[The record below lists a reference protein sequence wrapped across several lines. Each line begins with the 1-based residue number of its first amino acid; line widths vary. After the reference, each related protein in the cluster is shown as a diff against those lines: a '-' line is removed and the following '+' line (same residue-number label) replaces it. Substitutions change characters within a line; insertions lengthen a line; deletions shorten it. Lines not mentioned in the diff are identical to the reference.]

1 MNKDMKLRR
10 ILALSLLLLSTLT
23 PASLAETA
31 HPGFYQPQ
39 ENAAMDYDDSES
51 RWSFARSAESEHFL
65 LFWEAGFCENP
76 LNAAPDMRVDTADL
90 LEKAELFY
98 AENVDRLH
106 MADEPLPGGDKLQ
119 IYLLYTADWVA
130 TGAGYDNRIGALW
143 ISPATCQPAGSV
155 IAHEI
160 GHCFQYLTYC
170 QALESG
176 APDDSRAGFRYGY
189 AENAGNALWEI
200 GAQWQ
205 SWQSYPEEMFTDYE
219 METWFQQYH
228 RALENEY
235 TRYQNY
241 WWFYALTEQY
251 GLDAYSRIWRESAYP
266 EDAYQTFMRLYLAN
280 DLNAFY
286 DALYRYA
293 SHAVTFD
300 FAAAAPYSAA
310 WQGRYDAT
318 LYDVGDG
325 WQRIAYASCPE
336 ANGFSAIP
344 LDHQG
349 ANRVTVSFRGLQPGS
364 ALAADDPGL
373 YYIGD
378 EATPENLTGHTRI
391 YNAVDAAPGWRYGFV
406 AYLTDGTRVYGD
418 SCAAQEGVVSF
429 DIPEGTQYLYFV
441 VLGAPE
447 SYQVHVWDNDEST
460 DAQMPFEIRVEWRK

>member
-1 MNKDMKLRR
+1 MKLRR
-10 ILALSLLLLSTLT
+10 MLTLALLLSALT
-23 PASLAETA
+23 TAALAEN
-31 HPGFYQPQ
+31 HSGFYQPQ

-65 LFWEAGFCENP
+65 LFWEAGFGENP
-76 LNAAPDMRVDTADL
+76 LNAAPEMRVDTADL

-98 AENVDRLH
+98 TENVERLH
-106 MADEPLPGGDKLQ
+106 MADEPLPGGSKLQ
-119 IYLLYTADWVA
+119 IYLLYTTDWVA
-130 TGAGYDNRIGALW
+130 TGSGYDNRIGALW
-143 ISPATCQPAGSV
+143 VSPATCQPVGSV

-176 APDDSRAGFRYGY
+176 SPDDSRAGFRYGY

-251 GLDAYSRIWRESAYP
+251 GLDAYSRIWRESVYP
-266 EDAYQTFMRLYLAN
+266 EDAYQTFMRLYLDN
-280 DLNAFY
+280 DLNVFY
-286 DALYRYA
+286 DTLYRYA

-310 WQGRYDAT
+310 WQGRYNAT
-318 LYDVGDG
+318 LYDVGEG

-349 ANRVTVSFRGLQPGS
+349 ASRVMVSFRGLQPGS

-378 EATPENLTGHTRI
+378 EATPENLTGHTRV

-406 AYLTDGTRVYGD
+406 AYLADGTRVCSD
-418 SCAAQEGVVSF
+418 SCAAQEGAVSF

-441 VLGAPE
+441 VLGTPE

-460 DAQMPFEIRVEWRK
+460 DAQMPFEIRVEWGN